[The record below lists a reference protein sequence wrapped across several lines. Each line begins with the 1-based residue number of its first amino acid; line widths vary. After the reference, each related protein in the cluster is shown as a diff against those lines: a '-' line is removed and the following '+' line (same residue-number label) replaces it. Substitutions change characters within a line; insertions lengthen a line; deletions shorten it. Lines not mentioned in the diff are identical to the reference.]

1 MAQILVENLD
11 PLILEKLE
19 TLAKQ
24 HGRSLQE
31 ELKHILQQAT
41 ERQAHQHSSGD
52 IEQVKQAAFRIRQ
65 QLAGGIHTDSTELIR
80 ELIFWIELT
89 N

>member
-11 PLILEKLE
+11 PVILEKLE

-31 ELKHILQQAT
+31 ELKHILQQAS
-41 ERQAHQHSSGD
+41 EKSIHSYSSSD
-52 IEQVKQAAFRIRQ
+52 MTKAREAAFRIRQ
-65 QLAGGIHTDSTELIR
+65 QLASVSHTDSTELMR
-80 ELIFWIELT
+80 EDRER
-89 N
+89 

>member
-11 PLILEKLE
+11 PIIVEKLE

-41 ERQAHQHSSGD
+41 EKAIYYHSGGD
-52 IEQVKQAAFRIRQ
+52 IEKAREAALRIRQ
-65 QLAGGIHTDSTELIR
+65 QLVGSIHTDSTELIR
-80 ELIFWIELT
+80 EDRER
-89 N
+89 